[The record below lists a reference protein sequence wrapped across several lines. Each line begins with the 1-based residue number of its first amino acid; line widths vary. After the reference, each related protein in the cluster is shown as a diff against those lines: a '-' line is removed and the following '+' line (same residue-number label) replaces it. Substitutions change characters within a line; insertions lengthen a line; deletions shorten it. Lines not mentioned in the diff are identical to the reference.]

1 MANLK
6 VCIGALFMVVS
17 SSASSHAQSISRVT
31 GVVGATAGSA
41 AASVGVSA
49 GTGGSASGGGSGSG
63 TADLSG
69 LGSALSGQTYS
80 GDLPGAVGVKM
91 GDKVIQFRGAVGFG
105 DQQNNY
111 KVGAGIPF

>member
-1 MANLK
+1 LRIRLAPVL
-6 VCIGALFMVVS
+6 ALGFDDK
-17 SSASSHAQSISRVT
+17 AFRQRGRGVT
-31 GVVGATAGSA
+31 IRQQLALPPLQLVFQPGPEE
-41 AASVGVSA
+41 
-49 GTGGSASGGGSGSG
+49 ASGGGSGSG

-80 GDLPGAVGVKM
+80 GELPGAVGVKM
-91 GDKVIQFRGAVGFG
+91 GEKVIQFRGAVGFG